1 MAKSPGEHAP
11 LRPLTKAERDAR
23 QAFGK
28 AKPGTAMSDFE
39 TEQASFNNNRERLK
53 AERLARE
60 ALEPTETRK

>member
-1 MAKSPGEHAP
+1 MSQCLTFP
-11 LRPLTKAERDAR
+11 RPSISLVRDAR

-39 TEQASFNNNRERLK
+39 AEQASFNNNRERLK